1 MEEPYKVLGMKAE
14 SGRWVFVIAGI
25 IIMLCLGAIYAYSVI
40 SVPLKKVFEAAP
52 PEGYGLSVT
61 STEMQIP
68 FIVFLLVFAVTM
80 PLSGKYIEKY
90 GPKKMAMVG
99 AVFVGLGWFL
109 ASLATS
115 PSALVFLYGV
125 VGGIGVGIAY
135 NCPIVTST
143 RWFPD
148 RRGLAVGLTVLG
160 FGFSAAL
167 VGPLADFLVANFGV
181 FAMFQ
186 ILGATFFV
194 LMVCFALFLR
204 FPPAGW
210 KPEGLKTETKS
221 NASTMGDDLPRNE
234 MIKTRSFYALW
245 ICYTIGTLAGLM
257 AIGVSKPVG
266 LEVAANAGISEAEIS
281 ALLTTLIIPFA
292 FCNGF
297 GRPIFGWITDK
308 ITPRKAAITSFILI
322 ILASLLMF
330 TNPAS
335 ISAYIIA
342 FAILW
347 LNLGG
352 WLAIAPAATAH
363 FFGARDYAR
372 NYGLVFTAYGAG
384 AVIGNILAGQ
394 AKDLGAYIMVF
405 PYVSILALCGLAV
418 AVMLKTPKPRSSTS

>member
-1 MEEPYKVLGMKAE
+1 MGFVL
-14 SGRWVFVIAGI
+14 AGI

-40 SVPLKKVFEAAP
+40 SVPLKKVFEATP

-115 PSALVFLYGV
+115 PLNLVFLYGV

-181 FAMFQ
+181 FATFQ
-186 ILGATFFV
+186 ILGAAFFV

-204 FPPAGW
+204 FPPASW

-221 NASTMGDDLPRNE
+221 NANAIGNDLPRNE

-335 ISAYIIA
+335 ILAYVIA

-418 AVMLKTPKPRSSTS
+418 AAALKTPKPRSSTS

>member
-1 MEEPYKVLGMKAE
+1 MAESYKVLGMKAE

-90 GPKKMAMVG
+90 GPKKIVMVG

-115 PSALVFLYGV
+115 PLTLVFLYGV

-143 RWFPD
+143 KWFPD

-167 VGPLADFLVANFGV
+167 VGPLADFLAANFGV

-204 FPPAGW
+204 FPPASW

-221 NASTMGDDLPRNE
+221 NANAIGNDLPRNQ

-330 TNPAS
+330 TN
-335 ISAYIIA
+335 
-342 FAILW
+342 
-347 LNLGG
+347 
-352 WLAIAPAATAH
+352 
-363 FFGARDYAR
+363 
-372 NYGLVFTAYGAG
+372 
-384 AVIGNILAGQ
+384 
-394 AKDLGAYIMVF
+394 
-405 PYVSILALCGLAV
+405 
-418 AVMLKTPKPRSSTS
+418 